1 MILKTLYK
9 LDSKG
14 KVRVWSIE
22 VEGDKYRVI
31 SGLQDGKKT
40 ESTWRTANPKN
51 VGRSNETTGAEQAIL
66 EAESKIT
73 SQIDSGYAETIE
85 DSGAK
90 FFEPMLA
97 IKFKDVKK
105 WDEDLYFVQPKLD
118 GVRAVVKSDG
128 VWARSGKENP
138 AVPHILEEY
147 KFLETDIILDGE
159 LYNHR
164 FRDNF
169 NEIQSLALQKKPTE
183 EDHRK
188 SARLVEYHVYD
199 CFIPS
204 EPDASFNRRIEVLN
218 DLLDKL
224 PADTMI
230 KLVETTAVSG
240 HGQNFNP
247 IYGFDTLYSEQLE
260 DGYEG
265 QMIRLNRTYEN
276 KRSKSLIKR
285 KEFEDSEYRIVRLEE
300 GKGNWSGCVKR
311 VICARDDGVEFGS
324 GLRGSQ
330 EYLAQML
337 LEADEYVNG
346 TVTVR
351 YPNLTPDGIPR
362 FPVAVALYKGKRDS

>member
-1 MILKTLYK
+1 MPVIKTLYK

-22 VEGDKYRVI
+22 VEDDKYRVI
-31 SGLQDGKKT
+31 SGLQDGKKV
-40 ESTWRTANPKN
+40 ESTWRVAEPKN
-51 VGRSNETTGAEQAIL
+51 VGRSNETTGAEQALL
-66 EAESKIT
+66 EAESNIQ
-73 SQIDSGYAETIE
+73 SQLDGGYAETVE
-85 DSGAK
+85 SSGAK

-105 WDEDLYFVQPKLD
+105 WDEDVYFVQPKLD
-118 GVRAVVKSDG
+118 GVRAVVKDDG
-128 VWARSGKENP
+128 VWSRGGKQNP
-138 AVPHILEEY
+138 AVPHIHAEWKTLNTEVI
-147 KFLETDIILDGE
+147 FDGE

-169 NEIQSLALQKKPTE
+169 NEIQSLALQKKPNE
-183 EDHRK
+183 EDLRK
-188 SARLVEYHVYD
+188 SSRLVEYHVYD

-204 EPDASFNRRIEVLN
+204 EPNANFKRRQQVLS
-218 DLLDKL
+218 DLIDDL

-230 KLVETTAVSG
+230 KLVDTVEVT
-240 HGQNFNP
+240 NIDMFNV
-247 IYGFDTLYSEQLE
+247 IYGEQLE
-260 DGYEG
+260 EGYEG
-265 QMIRLNRTYEN
+265 QMIRLNKPYEN

-311 VICARDDGVEFGS
+311 VVCARDDDKEFGS
-324 GLRGSQ
+324 GIRGSRDF
-330 EYLAQML
+330 LAQML
-337 LEADEYVNG
+337 VEADEYVNG

-362 FPVAVALYKGKRDS
+362 FPVAIALYKGKRES